1 MGDLAYEFERYGDLR
16 KIDRL
21 ILWELNSLIQACMA
35 LDANL
40 ISLRDQKRSLEEEN
54 KRLEQDKNNK
64 MAELWSL
71 EQTKK
76 SNIDKSRDTTSNNLN

>member
-1 MGDLAYEFERYGDLR
+1 
-16 KIDRL
+16 
-21 ILWELNSLIQACMA
+21 MA

-40 ISLRDQKRSLEEEN
+40 ISLRHQKRSLEEEN

-71 EQTKK
+71 EQTRK